1 MEHKVF
7 FLDRDGVINQE
18 VNYLFKI
25 KDFIFISGVFKSL
38 NYLSSLGFKF
48 IIVSNQ
54 SGISRGFYS
63 ERDFVKLNKWM
74 IAQFKKNNIEILD
87 VFICPHSPEDNCS
100 CRKPRIG
107 LFEKALNK
115 YSINISNSWMIGDSE
130 RDITAAMAAGITNT
144 IMVRSGHKIDEKN
157 TKAKYII
164 NSINN
169 INEIDAFK
177 VS

>member
-74 IAQFKKNNIEILD
+74 IAQFKKNN
-87 VFICPHSPEDNCS
+87 
-100 CRKPRIG
+100 
-107 LFEKALNK
+107 
-115 YSINISNSWMIGDSE
+115 
-130 RDITAAMAAGITNT
+130 
-144 IMVRSGHKIDEKN
+144 
-157 TKAKYII
+157 AKYL
-164 NSINN
+164 
-169 INEIDAFK
+169 AR
-177 VS
+177 VSFLTK